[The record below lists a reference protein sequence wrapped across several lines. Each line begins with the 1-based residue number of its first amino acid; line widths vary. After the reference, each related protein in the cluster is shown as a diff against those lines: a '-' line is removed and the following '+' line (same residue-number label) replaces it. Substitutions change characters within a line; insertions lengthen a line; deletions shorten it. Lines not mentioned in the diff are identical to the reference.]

1 MSTPTPHQTV
11 VEDAA
16 AKIAALEHALELA
29 TSRAGS
35 GAEAQAD
42 AIIAAARK
50 EAFQLITEAR
60 TEAGLV
66 IAEARSEAEHLQ
78 YQQPPAAA
86 DPATRPDSQGAEALR
101 AEELRLEARIVELQA
116 TLAGLESGIRSLT
129 GLLATS
135 SGTQP
140 VATSAATSAAAPPP
154 AFANHPSSQ
163 PISLEGEHEAPI
175 GGVANNG
182 GKALVEPLLPPQRT
196 FSASPPP
203 PPSEPEPAPAVLVE
217 DLTVEVADRLEQVP
231 APEGGSRAS
240 FYSRRSAQ
248 LPHIGADA
256 GRSAIQAAAGLR
268 MQTGDRVAGKPQA

>member
-1 MSTPTPHQTV
+1 MSTPTPHHTV

-35 GAEAQAD
+35 GAEAQAN

-50 EAFQLITEAR
+50 EAFQLITGAR

-66 IAEARSEAEHLQ
+66 IAEARSEAEQ
-78 YQQPPAAA
+78 FQQQQPQAVAPA
-86 DPATRPDSQGAEALR
+86 PRPDSQGAEALR
-101 AEELRLEARIVELQA
+101 AEELRLEARIVELQS

-129 GLLATS
+129 GMLATS
-135 SGTQP
+135 GGAQP
-140 VATSAATSAAAPPP
+140 VETVAASPPPP

-163 PISLEGEHEAPI
+163 PITLEGEHETTTPVVI
-175 GGVANNG
+175 NNG
-182 GKALVEPLLPPQRT
+182 GEALVEPLLPPQRT

-203 PPSEPEPAPAVLVE
+203 PPSEPEPAAAVLVE
-217 DLTVEVADRLEQVP
+217 DLTVEVADQYEQVP

-268 MQTGDRVAGKPQA
+268 LPTGDRVAGKSQA

>member
-16 AKIAALEHALELA
+16 AKIAALEHALQLA
-29 TSRAGS
+29 TSRTGS
-35 GAEAQAD
+35 GFETEADSEAQAQS
-42 AIIAAARK
+42 IVSAARK

-60 TEAGLV
+60 KEAGLV
-66 IAEARSEAEHLQ
+66 IAEARSEAQ
-78 YQQPPAAA
+78 QFQQQP
-86 DPATRPDSQGAEALR
+86 ATDLAPGSDDNSAEVLR
-101 AEELRLEARIVELQA
+101 GEELQLEARIVELQA

-129 GLLATS
+129 GMLATS

-140 VATSAATSAAAPPP
+140 VETPAAAPPP
-154 AFANHPSSQ
+154 PAFADHPSSQ
-163 PISLEGEHEAPI
+163 PISLEGEHQGPA
-175 GGVANNG
+175 GAVANNG
-182 GKALVEPLLPPQRT
+182 GEALVEPLLPPQRT

-217 DLTVEVADRLEQVP
+217 DLTVEVADQHEQVP
-231 APEGGSRAS
+231 ALEGGTRAS

-256 GRSAIQAAAGLR
+256 GHRGHGAPCHPA
-268 MQTGDRVAGKPQA
+268 